1 MHLQEAQYLLKR
13 KAIASEPF
21 LLPPRFCTTAAVQ
34 RLCILFRLHGL
45 RQQAEKDDP
54 PYFCLSD
61 FIAPRDSGVADYIG
75 LFANASFGVEEMVDH
90 FKAQVSMTIDMIYAV
105 HVAMRQLI

>member
-1 MHLQEAQYLLKR
+1 MGC
-13 KAIASEPF
+13 
-21 LLPPRFCTTAAVQ
+21 RF
-34 RLCILFRLHGL
+34 HGL

-75 LFANASFGVEEMVDH
+75 LFANASFGVEDMVDY
-90 FKAQVSMTIDMIYAV
+90 FKAQVLLAAAHLSVLNLTLAV
-105 HVAMRQLI
+105 

>member
-1 MHLQEAQYLLKR
+1 MGCLLSRLLLSDSPEALSVRLLLGTR
-13 KAIASEPF
+13 
-21 LLPPRFCTTAAVQ
+21 LLSWRLTVYTVLPSVLALYRF
-34 RLCILFRLHGL
+34 HGL

-75 LFANASFGVEEMVDH
+75 LFANASFGVEEMVDY
-90 FKAQVSMTIDMIYAV
+90 FKAQVGPPCLKSSS
-105 HVAMRQLI
+105 